1 MNTGK
6 YDIDTYMERCR
17 LQVEMVNA
25 LGRAMKAAKVDFNG
39 LAKRANLLHEYV
51 FDILSGELP
60 LSIDMFAKL
69 GLACGVRWKLVGVAD
84 NNSKKVVVKRK

>member
-6 YDIDTYMERCR
+6 YDIEAYMERCR
-17 LQVEMVNA
+17 LQVEMVTA
-25 LGRAMKAAKVDFNG
+25 LGRAMKSSKIDRAA
-39 LAKRANLLHEYV
+39 LAKRAGIPR
-51 FDILSGELP
+51 ILVDEFLDEGSPELN
-60 LSIDMFAKL
+60 MFAKL